1 MTTRKSQETY
11 TKVYWI
17 FTTFMLLSAMPL
29 GIVLILVKLF
39 ERRRKGKAKKV
50 FHPVAG
56 APMGAQTIH
65 PGTSSPIRESLEE
78 AGKKMRLRVG
88 TGIVLV
94 ILCTALT
101 AVCAANDISLWTIGW
116 SLFCSAYYMFTGLN
130 YLFSVNRF
138 RNYVAIMEKRPVM
151 SVTDMAAA
159 TELKEK
165 TIRQDWMNVEFMEL
179 LPGIF
184 FDRNRDLL
192 FCF

>member
-1 MTTRKSQETY
+1 MTSRMSQETY
-11 TKVYWI
+11 TKIYWV

-56 APMGAQTIH
+56 APLGAQTIH
-65 PGTSSPIRESLEE
+65 PGTSSPIRESLGD
-78 AGKKMRLRVG
+78 ASKKMRRRVVIG
-88 TGIVLV
+88 LALV

-101 AVCAANDISLWTIGW
+101 SICAANDISLWTIGW
-116 SLFCSAYYMFTGLN
+116 SLFCSAYYMFTGRQ
-130 YLFSVNRF
+130 YAASVSRF
-138 RNYVAIMEKRPVM
+138 RNYVAVMEKRPVL
-151 SVTDMAAA
+151 SVADMAAA
-159 TELKEK
+159 TGLKEK
-165 TIRQDWMNVEFMEL
+165 TIRQDWMDVEFMEL

-184 FDRNRDLL
+184 FDRKRDLL

>member
-1 MTTRKSQETY
+1 MTTKKSQETY
-11 TKVYWI
+11 TKIYWV

-50 FHPVAG
+50 FHPVAD
-56 APMGAQTIH
+56 APLGAQTIH
-65 PGTSSPIRESLEE
+65 PGTSSPIKESLED
-78 AGKKMRLRVG
+78 AGKKMRRRVVIG
-88 TGIVLV
+88 LVLV
-94 ILCTALT
+94 AFCFGLLFFCSDHNI
-101 AVCAANDISLWTIGW
+101 NLWLSGW
-116 SLFCSAYYMFTGLN
+116 SLFCSIYYMTSGLHH
-130 YLFSVNRF
+130 LASVGRF
-138 RNYVAIMEKRPVM
+138 RNYVSIMEKRPVM
-151 SVTDMAAA
+151 SVADMAAA

-184 FDRNRDLL
+184 FDRKRDLL

>member
-11 TKVYWI
+11 TKVYWV

-39 ERRRKGKAKKV
+39 ERRRKGKSKKV
-50 FHPVAG
+50 FHPVAD
-56 APMGAQTIH
+56 APLGAQTIH
-65 PGTSSPIRESLEE
+65 PGTSSPIKESLEE
-78 AGKKMRLRVG
+78 ASKKMRRRTA
-88 TGIVLV
+88 TGLVLS
-94 ILCTALT
+94 ILSFGLMAFC
-101 AVCAANDISLWTIGW
+101 AVNDINLWMIFWCT
-116 SLFCSAYYMFTGLN
+116 FCSVYLLSTGLQ
-130 YLFSVNRF
+130 YVASVSRF
-138 RNYVAIMEKRPVM
+138 RNYVSIMENRPVM
-151 SVTDMAAA
+151 TVADMATA

-184 FDRNRDLL
+184 FDRKRDLL

>member
-11 TKVYWI
+11 TKVYWV

-56 APMGAQTIH
+56 SPPGAQTIH
-65 PGTSSPIRESLEE
+65 PGTSSPIRESLGD
-78 AGKKMRLRVG
+78 AGKKMRRRTV
-88 TGIVLV
+88 TGLVLSV
-94 ILCTALT
+94 LSFGLM
-101 AVCAANDISLWTIGW
+101 VFCAMNDINLWMIFWCT
-116 SLFCSAYYMFTGLN
+116 FCSVYLLSTGLS
-130 YLFSVNRF
+130 YLISVNRF
-138 RNYVAIMEKRPVM
+138 RDYVSIMEKRPVM
-151 SVTDMAAA
+151 TVADMATA

-184 FDRNRDLL
+184 FDRKRDLL

>member
-11 TKVYWI
+11 TKVYWV

-50 FHPVAG
+50 FRPVAG

-65 PGTSSPIRESLEE
+65 PGTSSPVRESLEE
-78 AGKKMRLRVG
+78 ASKKMLRRTV
-88 TGIVLV
+88 TGLVLSV
-94 ILCTALT
+94 LSLGLMAF
-101 AVCAANDISLWTIGW
+101 CAMNDINLWMIFWCT
-116 SLFCSAYYMFTGLN
+116 FCSVYLLSTGLS
-130 YLFSVNRF
+130 YLISVNRF
-138 RNYVAIMEKRPVM
+138 RNYVSIMEKRPVM
-151 SVTDMAAA
+151 SVADMAAA
-159 TELKEK
+159 AELKEN

-184 FDRNRDLL
+184 FDRNQDLL